1 MAKEVV
7 STIDEKYFRVKN
19 AGALLKDKE
28 ELQEKLIEAWSAKYF
43 KEICN
48 LGTGAIHR
56 YRQCSL

>member
-7 STIDEKYFRVKN
+7 STINEKYFRIKN

-48 LGTGAIHR
+48 PGTCAIHR
-56 YRQCSL
+56 Y